1 MSKRTEK
8 SDVLVVGGGPG
19 GCAAAGRLA
28 RDGHAVVLLEKKR
41 YPREKVCGDGL
52 TPRSVK
58 ALLDIGMESKLSGYH
73 RVRGLRACGFGH
85 ILELDWP
92 DHSIYPNYGMTVPRK
107 VLDLDIAN
115 YARELG
121 AEIREGT
128 EAISPLYEDG
138 LLKGAVAVDAEG
150 EIEVRACYV
159 VVADGSLSRF
169 GRALGT
175 SRDRSYP
182 MGLAARAYFRSP
194 RDTDVWMESHLD
206 LYHGEDSLPAYGWVF
221 PMADGTVNVGAG
233 LLSTYRDWKDVNTSK
248 LMEAFV
254 AQAGPS
260 WDFEE
265 KDSLGP
271 ERGGK
276 LPMGISVRPR
286 AGSNWVVIG
295 DAAGAI
301 SPFNGEGI
309 AYAMETAE
317 IAAELINRALGSG
330 NGLEIARYSE
340 RIYAMYGG
348 YYKAGR
354 IFAAMIGNPRIMGF
368 LGSAGMRS
376 KPFMQWVLMVL
387 AHLGDPADKRVTSR
401 AYFAIERLGTMLPGK
416 R

>member
-1 MSKRTEK
+1 M
-8 SDVLVVGGGPG
+8 LVVGGGPG
-19 GCAAAGRLA
+19 GCSAAGRLA
-28 RDGHAVVLLEKKR
+28 RSGHDVLLLEKKR

-58 ALLDIGMESKLSGYH
+58 ALIDLGLESRLAEYH

-85 ILELDWP
+85 TLELDWP
-92 DHSIYPNYGMTVPRK
+92 EHSAYPSYGLTVPRR
-107 VLDLDIAN
+107 VLDLDVAT

-121 AEIREGT
+121 AEIQEGA
-128 EAISPLYEDG
+128 EATAPLMVDG
-138 LLKGAVAVDAEG
+138 LLRGAVARDSSG
-150 EIEVRACYV
+150 IFEVHARFV

-169 GRALGT
+169 GRSLGT
-175 SRDRSYP
+175 RRDRSYP
-182 MGLAARAYFRSP
+182 MGLAARAYFKSP

-233 LLSTYRDWKDVNTSK
+233 LLSTYRNWKDVNTSK
-248 LMEAFV
+248 LMDSFV
-254 AQAGPS
+254 EQAGPS
-260 WDFEE
+260 WGFEAT
-265 KDSLGP
+265 DSLGP

-286 AGSNWVVIG
+286 AGANWVVIG

-317 IAAELINRALGSG
+317 VAADVIDLALKTG
-330 NGLEIARYSE
+330 NGLEIARFSE
-340 RIYAMYGG
+340 RIYGMYGG

-354 IFAAMIGNPRIMGF
+354 IFAALIGNPRIMGF

-376 KPFMQWVLMVL
+376 KPFMAWVMMVL
-387 AHLGDPADKRVTSR
+387 AHLGDPEDRRITSR